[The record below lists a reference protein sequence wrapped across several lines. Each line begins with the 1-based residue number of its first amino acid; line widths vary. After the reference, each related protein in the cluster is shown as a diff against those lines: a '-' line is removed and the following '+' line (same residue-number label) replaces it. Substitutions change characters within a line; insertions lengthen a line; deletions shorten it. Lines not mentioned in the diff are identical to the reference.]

1 METQQVVNGC
11 DIFNTLRLT
20 SILVDIAIGA
30 CIEDVITL
38 LLLGIGWK
46 LLGIGGKV
54 PFGSLWLVPF
64 QHCEVTQMPF
74 T

>member
-38 LLLGIGWK
+38 LQLHTL
-46 LLGIGGKV
+46 
-54 PFGSLWLVPF
+54 
-64 QHCEVTQMPF
+64 
-74 T
+74 